1 MIVKNTILLKDCYFH
16 QVETILALMNVLAY
30 VKYFIDHA
38 NNRNKL
44 HIFHTYFDAN
54 ENLFPSNE
62 GQKV

>member
-1 MIVKNTILLKDCYFH
+1 
-16 QVETILALMNVLAY
+16 MNVLAY